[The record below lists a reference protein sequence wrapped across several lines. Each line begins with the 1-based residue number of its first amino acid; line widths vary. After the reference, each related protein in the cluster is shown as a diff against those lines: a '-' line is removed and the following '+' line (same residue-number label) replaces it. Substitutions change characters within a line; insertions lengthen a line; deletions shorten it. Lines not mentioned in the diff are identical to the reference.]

1 MFGFSGTSL
10 TTAERSLFK
19 ECNPF
24 GFILFKRNCETRDQV
39 RWLIRE
45 LRYTVGRDDLAILID
60 QEGGR
65 VSRLQPPHWPQYPAA
80 RVFGAM
86 YERDPVWGERA
97 MQIWARLNA
106 HELAS
111 LGITMNCAP
120 VIDLYIQGASKAI
133 GDRALSRRPTVVA
146 ALARVW
152 SETLLSRGILP
163 VIKHFPGH
171 GRIMLDPHNFL
182 PTINASLAELESED
196 FVPFELLK
204 DLPVGMNSHAI
215 FSALDPNVPVSLSA
229 LIHQDIIRGRLGFDG
244 LMLSDDIC
252 MKALA
257 GTPAELACRVLY
269 AGADIALHCNGDID
283 EMKQIA
289 DVLPPMTPESLT
301 RWVYA
306 LSMLGCPDINYDASR
321 DMADLDVLLGG
332 FAYDEK
338 SIG

>member
-1 MFGFSGTSL
+1 METINLKEVTLLVTHYNRCKSL
-10 TTAERSLFK
+10 ARL
-19 ECNPF
+19 
-24 GFILFKRNCETRDQV
+24 
-39 RWLIRE
+39 
-45 LRYTVGRDDLAILID
+45 LATFAMQGI
-60 QEGGR
+60 
-65 VSRLQPPHWPQYPAA
+65 
-80 RVFGAM
+80 VFG
-86 YERDPVWGERA
+86 D
-97 MQIWARLNA
+97 
-106 HELAS
+106 
-111 LGITMNCAP
+111 
-120 VIDLYIQGASKAI
+120 
-133 GDRALSRRPTVVA
+133 TVVSDDGSKPEQIEYLKQIQKKYPFRLVGTA
-146 ALARVW
+146 KNAGLGNNINKGQKAVNT
-152 SETLLSRGILP
+152 SFTLY
-163 VIKHFPGH
+163 VQ
-171 GRIMLDPHNFL
+171 
-182 PTINASLAELESED
+182 ED